1 MMSRKIT
8 WTKVLF
14 GQFEPKPDQRVD
26 LSNTNN
32 RTITMDENR
41 VARTAR
47 NVAGKAQEGV
57 GRLAGD
63 VKTEM
68 EGRLN
73 QAAGSAQELYG
84 QARDAAREGVEAV
97 QESADEVAKT
107 LRKQSAGLEQKLRS
121 SMNARPLMTVAMA
134 LGVGWFL
141 GRMLHR

>member
-1 MMSRKIT
+1 
-8 WTKVLF
+8 
-14 GQFEPKPDQRVD
+14 
-26 LSNTNN
+26 
-32 RTITMDENR
+32 MDENR
-41 VARTAR
+41 VAGTAR
-47 NVAGKAQEGV
+47 NVAGKVQEGV